1 MDAALGSELT
11 PWEQRDRLGV
21 LRGLYRTLKGIAFSP
36 GTFFDRLRPET
47 PWTDAFWYGWLLQAL
62 FGAVGVLLYFV
73 PLLSMY
79 GGALPSLAQLGG
91 YLIVPLAPIVL
102 YPAIVLA
109 LAGLVHTLALVTRGT
124 HRGIGATLRAIC
136 YSGVAL
142 GLLVS
147 LGPLGLWALF
157 VGVYALARFQ
167 QTTLSRAAFALVGA
181 ELLLGAAVVV
191 PLAILLA
198 RHLP

>member
-1 MDAALGSELT
+1 MDAALGT
-11 PWEQRDRLGV
+11 PWEQRDRLGF

-36 GTFFDRLRPET
+36 GTFFDGLRPET
-47 PWTDAFWYGWLLQAL
+47 PWREAFWYGWLLQVL
-62 FGAVGVLLYFV
+62 FGAVGALLYLV

-79 GGALPSLAQLGG
+79 GGALPSPSQLGS

-109 LAGLVHTLALVTRGT
+109 LAGLVHTLALLTHGT

-136 YSGVAL
+136 YARARGSWSVW
-142 GLLVS
+142 
-147 LGPLGLWALF
+147 GPLGLWGVF
-157 VGVYALARFQ
+157 VGVYALARLQ

-181 ELLLGAAVVV
+181 ELLLGAAVVA
-191 PLAILLA
+191 PLSIFLA